1 MTSSSPGKPSASRR
15 PLVAVIGDARLDEHS
30 EKYRLAERLGH
41 ALISE
46 RYRLVT
52 GGLGGVMEAASR
64 GARLSPEHRD
74 GDVLAILPGNDPC
87 EANQYADICIATGL
101 DVARNVIIS
110 NSDAIIAIGG
120 GSGTLSELAMA
131 WAHGR
136 LILGYRVEG
145 WSGTFADQR
154 IDSRIRYPDV
164 PEDRMYGVSSEEE
177 VLKYLKLIP
186 TYSKRSSGI
195 KWRK

>member
-1 MTSSSPGKPSASRR
+1 MTDPSSGDASVIRR

-30 EKYRLAERLGH
+30 EKYRLAEWLGY
-41 ALISE
+41 ALITE

-52 GGLGGVMEAASR
+52 GGLGGVMEAVSR
-64 GARLSPEHRD
+64 GARRSPEHRD

-110 NSDAIIAIGG
+110 NSDAVIAIGG
-120 GSGTLSELAMA
+120 GSGTLSEIAMA

-136 LILGYRVEG
+136 LVLGYRVEG
-145 WSGTFADQR
+145 WSGTIADQR
-154 IDSRIRYPDV
+154 IDSRIRYPDI
-164 PEDRMYGVSSEEE
+164 PDDRVYGVSSEEE
-177 VLKYLKLIP
+177 AIEYLKLIP
-186 TYSKRSSGI
+186 AYSKRHSAI

>member
-1 MTSSSPGKPSASRR
+1 MTHPPSGDASVFRR
-15 PLVAVIGDARLDEHS
+15 PLVAVIGDARLDEYS
-30 EKYRLAERLGH
+30 EKYRLAERLGY
-41 ALISE
+41 ALITE
-46 RYRLVT
+46 RYRLMT
-52 GGLGGVMEAASR
+52 GGLGGVMEAVSR
-64 GARLSPEHRD
+64 GARRSPEHRD

-120 GSGTLSELAMA
+120 GSGTLSEIALA

-136 LILGYRVEG
+136 LVLGYRVEG
-145 WSGTFADQR
+145 WSGTVADQR
-154 IDSRIRYPDV
+154 IDSRVRYPEIPD
-164 PEDRMYGVSSEEE
+164 DRVYGVSSEEE
-177 VLKYLKLIP
+177 ALDYLKLIP
-186 TYSKRSSGI
+186 TYSKRHSGI

>member
-1 MTSSSPGKPSASRR
+1 MTYPSSGDASVTRR

-30 EKYRLAERLGH
+30 EKYRLAEQLGQ
-41 ALISE
+41 ALITE

-64 GARLSPEHRD
+64 GARRSPEHRD
-74 GDVLAILPGNDPC
+74 GDILAILPGNDPC
-87 EANQYADICIATGL
+87 EANPYADVCIATGL

-110 NSDAIIAIGG
+110 NSDAVIAIGG
-120 GSGTLSELAMA
+120 GSGTLSEIAMA

-136 LILGYRVEG
+136 LVIGYRVEG
-145 WSGTFADQR
+145 WSGTISDQR
-154 IDSRIRYPDV
+154 IDSRIRYPDI
-164 PEDRMYGVSSEEE
+164 PEDRVYGVSSEEE
-177 VLKYLKLIP
+177 AIEHLKLIP
-186 TYSKRSSGI
+186 AYSKRHSGI

>member
-1 MTSSSPGKPSASRR
+1 
-15 PLVAVIGDARLDEHS
+15 VIGDARLDEHS
-30 EKYRLAERLGH
+30 EKYRLAERLGY
-41 ALISE
+41 ALITE

-52 GGLGGVMEAASR
+52 GGLGGVMEAVSR
-64 GARLSPEHRD
+64 GARRSPEHRD

-101 DVARNVIIS
+101 DVARNVIVS

-120 GSGTLSELAMA
+120 GSGTLSEIAMA

-136 LILGYRVEG
+136 LVLGYRVEG
-145 WSGTFADQR
+145 WSGTIADQR
-154 IDSRIRYPDV
+154 IDSRIRYPDI
-164 PEDRMYGVSSEEE
+164 PDDRVYGVTSEEE
-177 VLKYLKLIP
+177 AIEYLNLIP
-186 TYSKRSSGI
+186 AYSKRHSGI

>member
-1 MTSSSPGKPSASRR
+1 MTDPSSGDASVIRR

-30 EKYRLAERLGH
+30 EKYRLAEWLGY
-41 ALISE
+41 ALITE

-52 GGLGGVMEAASR
+52 GGLGGVMEAVSR
-64 GARLSPEHRD
+64 GARRSPEHRD

-110 NSDAIIAIGG
+110 NSDAVIAIGG
-120 GSGTLSELAMA
+120 GSGTLSEIAMA

-136 LILGYRVEG
+136 LVLGYRVEG
-145 WSGTFADQR
+145 WSGTIADQR
-154 IDSRIRYPDV
+154 IDSRIRYPDI
-164 PEDRMYGVSSEEE
+164 PDDRVYGVTSEEE
-177 VLKYLKLIP
+177 AIEYLNLIP
-186 TYSKRSSGI
+186 AYSKRHSGI